1 MNKQTNEQNQQI
13 IEQLKTV
20 LNDYINQSQLIINDE
35 NYFKTT
41 TLNEFTHLN
50 DDDDQAQVMFVLKH
64 EITINEDDENY
75 DKNYDTLENHN
86 VEQISNLLNLIT
98 PFTIFPQHISKQ
110 FNYPKNDDL
119 ISTRLY
125 QLKINDNIFILQV
138 TPGYFYSYI
147 TLTIGLNY

>member
-13 IEQLKTV
+13 IEHLKTV
-20 LNDYINQSQLIINDE
+20 LNDYMNQSQLIINDE

-50 DDDDQAQVMFVLKH
+50 DDDNQAQAMFVLKH

-98 PFTIFPQHISKQ
+98 PSTIFPQHISKQ
-110 FNYPKNDDL
+110 FNCPKNDDL